1 MISMVRGDC
10 VLLLSACLM
19 HAVAMAQPD
28 APTKAAPST
37 SCGEVNDMES
47 RERVNQ
53 LDLSGDVQW
62 KDQLQ
67 RLILDARFVTGKDMV
82 ALDKLFPD
90 EPLTGKDKRSDVDLY
105 LVIRLQTRERLSYFP
120 GPLTVKMIAD
130 DDWPFSEASL
140 PDAVEI
146 PSMGTKVGVVYYI
159 KHLWGAAEG
168 SRIKDNKV
176 LTSKRWKFRVVEA
189 HFK

>member
-1 MISMVRGDC
+1 MISMVRGAC
-10 VLLLSACLM
+10 VPLLAACLM

-28 APTKAAPST
+28 VPAKAAPSVA
-37 SCGEVNDMES
+37 CGEVSHMEN

-53 LDLSGDVQW
+53 LDLSGDVEW

-105 LVIRLQTRERLSYFP
+105 LVIRLQTRESLSYFP
-120 GPLTVKMIAD
+120 GPLTLKMIAD
-130 DDWPFSEASL
+130 DDWPSEVAL

-146 PSMGTKVGVVYYI
+146 PPMGTKEGVAYHT
-159 KHLWGAAEG
+159 KHLWGADE
-168 SRIKDNKV
+168 SHWIKINKV